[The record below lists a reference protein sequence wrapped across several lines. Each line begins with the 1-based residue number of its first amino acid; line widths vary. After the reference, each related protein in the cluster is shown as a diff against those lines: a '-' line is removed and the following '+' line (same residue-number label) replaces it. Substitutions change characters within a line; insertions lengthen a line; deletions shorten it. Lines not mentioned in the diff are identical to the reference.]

1 MPVNVYG
8 KYTYFELIH
17 FRFGTNKKLV
27 EMNIKT
33 DSSCVYCNAN
43 MEILSYAFIECLSVK
58 RLWIDVENWLNV
70 SVDPYLKIGDLQT
83 IFGFKLP
90 DCFINRA
97 ILTTIQIIYKNRQ
110 TGKVFS
116 LQNVKRK
123 LSYQMQVEEFI
134 ALTNNKINHFNDIW
148 DNVYM
153 ELMAL

>member
-1 MPVNVYG
+1 
-8 KYTYFELIH
+8 
-17 FRFGTNKKLV
+17 
-27 EMNIKT
+27 MNIKT
-33 DSSCVYCNAN
+33 DSSCVYRNAN
-43 MEILSYAFIECLSVK
+43 METLSYAFIECLSVK

-70 SVDPYLKIGDLQT
+70 SVDPYLKIGDLET

-90 DCFINRA
+90 YCFINRA

-134 ALTNNKINHFNDIW
+134 ASTNNKINHFKNIW
-148 DNVYM
+148 DNAFM
-153 ELMAL
+153 ELIDL